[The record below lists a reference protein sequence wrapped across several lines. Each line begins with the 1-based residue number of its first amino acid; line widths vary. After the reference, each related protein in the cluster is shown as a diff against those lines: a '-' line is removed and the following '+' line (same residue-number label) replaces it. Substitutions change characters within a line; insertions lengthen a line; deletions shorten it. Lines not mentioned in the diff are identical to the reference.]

1 MPTEPTGRKR
11 GRPRDP
17 LTPQYR
23 RKTLHLTEAAC
34 TQLEAQAE
42 AAGLSVAQYV
52 TRLVQEAAEKGGEA
66 Q

>member
-1 MPTEPTGRKR
+1 MPEPETRKR
-11 GRPRDP
+11 GCPRDP
-17 LTPQYR
+17 ATPQYR

-52 TRLVQEAAEKGGEA
+52 TRLVQENAKGCA
-66 Q
+66 K